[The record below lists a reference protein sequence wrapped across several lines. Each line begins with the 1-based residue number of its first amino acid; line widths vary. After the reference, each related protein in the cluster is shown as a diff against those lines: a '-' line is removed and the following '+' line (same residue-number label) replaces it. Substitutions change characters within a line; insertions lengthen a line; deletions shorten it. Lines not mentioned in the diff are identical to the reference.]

1 MFLDSA
7 KVENLEE
14 THANMFML
22 KPCTQCNTALANILH
37 LWNKAIS
44 LYCIK
49 VYYIIIVIITIILWY
64 DCHQII
70 V

>member
-37 LWNKAIS
+37 L
-44 LYCIK
+44 
-49 VYYIIIVIITIILWY
+49 
-64 DCHQII
+64 
-70 V
+70 